1 MQSIKKNYSNQ
12 SFREIRKFLD
22 RLRAVNKRI
31 ENSFYSKQI
40 FNASKNILYFFNF
53 YIPRTNSLHELKNN
67 SFVSWSNLLESIKN
81 LNKL

>member
-53 YIPRTNSLHELKNN
+53 YIPQTNSLHELKKIVL
-67 SFVSWSNLLESIKN
+67 FHGATCWSQ
-81 LNKL
+81 